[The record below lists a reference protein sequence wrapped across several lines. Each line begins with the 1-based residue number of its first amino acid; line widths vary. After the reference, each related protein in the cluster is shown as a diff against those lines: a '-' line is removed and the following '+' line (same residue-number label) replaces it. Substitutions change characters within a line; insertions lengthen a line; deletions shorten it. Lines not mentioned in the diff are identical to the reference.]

1 MRNTEQFQREVLLR
15 TDRKLES
22 KYVMGVNH
30 EYSYDTDDDFAS
42 ALRLLNGDSD
52 LDFGDYKHAIVM
64 PLADRSLDAIFRSER
79 PDKNQIRVLAEQLAE
94 AIKHVHSKGLIHGDV
109 KLQNV
114 VRFGEGL
121 RLIALDASVEIDST
135 LMLTSIALSL
145 VPSSR

>member
-79 PDKNQIRVLAEQLAE
+79 PDKAQI
-94 AIKHVHSKGLIHGDV
+94 
-109 KLQNV
+109 
-114 VRFGEGL
+114 
-121 RLIALDASVEIDST
+121 
-135 LMLTSIALSL
+135 
-145 VPSSR
+145 